1 MTTIKIKTILSYLI
15 MIIFAGCIFSS
26 CNDNDELI
34 EKDTTQTEI
43 VKKKKFEVDFYLKDK
58 DGNLWHIKGTAD
70 VSFRNGTAK
79 LDLVLTN
86 TNTGQSYHL
95 EGTVKYSNGKVT
107 NIQEIHLC
115 DEKGN
120 EVDWEKEIPDLMY
133 IIDECLNNLDLEKTV
148 ANIQRVHLYDENG
161 SEVNWKDEIPDLEY
175 IINEC
180 LNRLDI

>member
-15 MIIFAGCIFSS
+15 VIVFAGCIFSS

-34 EKDTTQTEI
+34 EENTNQTEI
-43 VKKKKFEVDFYLKDK
+43 VKKKKFELDFYIKDK

-70 VSFRNGTAK
+70 VSFRKGTAK

-107 NIQEIHLC
+107 NIQEVHLY

-120 EVDWEKEIPDLMY
+120 EVDWEKEIPDLTY
-133 IIDECLNNLDLEKTV
+133 IIDECLNNLELKKSVT
-148 ANIQRVHLYDENG
+148 NIQKVHLYDSNG
-161 SEVNWKDEIPDLEY
+161 REVNWKEEIPELEY
-175 IINEC
+175 IINES
-180 LNRLDI
+180 LNKLDL

>member
-1 MTTIKIKTILSYLI
+1 MKTIKIILSYLI
-15 MIIFAGCIFSS
+15 MIVFAGCVFSS

-34 EKDTTQTEI
+34 EESTTQTEI
-43 VKKKKFEVDFYLKDK
+43 VKKKKFEVDLYLKDK

-70 VSFRNGTAK
+70 VSFINRTAK

-107 NIQEIHLC
+107 NIQEIHLY

-133 IIDECLNNLDLEKTV
+133 IIDECLNNLDLKKSVT
-148 ANIQRVHLYDENG
+148 NIQEVHLYNENG
-161 SEVNWKDEIPDLEY
+161 SEVNLKEEIPDIEY